1 MILKGDKFYEFKIG
15 LKGLELLRQNT
26 SFNEEEN
33 LDYVLYCGLLKYPIE
48 ISEIQKIRQNLTSNQ
63 IADIET
69 EINKF
74 SLVSPEELTE
84 LYTRCGE
91 LGISPSEFFFLTPDE
106 IDWLYEG
113 YLRRKE
119 LECNVILTA
128 INQSKNKPDEL
139 IQFVEDKGY
148 SIGNDEER
156 KHTFLTLG
164 IEEVK

>member
-33 LDYVLYCGLLKYPIE
+33 LDFILYCGLLKYPIT
-48 ISEIQKIRQNLTSNQ
+48 ISEIQKIKENLTPDQ
-63 IADIET
+63 IADIKIEK
-69 EINKF
+69 NKF
-74 SLVSPEELTE
+74 SLVSPEGLAE
-84 LYTRCGE
+84 LYSRCGE

-106 IDWLYEG
+106 VDQLYEG

-119 LECNVILTA
+119 FECNIILTA
-128 INQSKNKPDEL
+128 INQSKNRPNEL
-139 IQFVEDKGY
+139 VQFIEDKGY

-156 KHTFLTLG
+156 RDTFLAFG
-164 IEEVK
+164 IKEV